1 MPDPTFDSS
10 IQMKL
15 FIHKNLIQMKTFT
28 ILLLSLCW
36 LGANATIWRVNSNTQ
51 VSADFT
57 DINEACAHWEV
68 EAGDTLYLENGSY
81 FGGDQTISKSLT
93 VIGPGYFL
101 MENDSTYAYPM
112 PVLINSL
119 GISANDVKV
128 IGVSVINNTRPSGNN
143 ITIERCHLNNIDT
156 YSGFHVQQLIVRQCF
171 ISGGI
176 NGYYNNNYGIV
187 SSTIHNNIIFGSVGL
202 TVAGSSHNL
211 YNNVIY
217 MNSTNQ
223 YYALSV
229 VNSTVIN
236 NIVIREPV
244 DEDPGVDRSE
254 YAMALGNNSSFAYN
268 VTSQPYSPEF
278 SNNLFD
284 ETKENVFVLEGSTDK
299 WWMLKEGSP
308 AIGYGSNGDDCG
320 AYGGPLYYIPSGLP
334 MLMPRIIEAQI
345 PSSGSGNTIQVHLK
359 AKTQEE

>member
-1 MPDPTFDSS
+1 
-10 IQMKL
+10 MKKL
-15 FIHKNLIQMKTFT
+15 A

-57 DINEACAHWEV
+57 DINEACDYWEV

-101 MENDSTYAYPM
+101 IENDSTYAYPM
-112 PVLINSL
+112 PVLINAL

-143 ITIERCHLNNIDT
+143 VTIERCHLNNIDT
-156 YSGFHVQQLIVRQCF
+156 YYNINTQQLIVRQCF

-176 NGYYNNNYGIV
+176 IGVHSGGGFI
-187 SSTIHNNIIFGSVGL
+187 SSTIHNNIIFGRVDL
-202 TVAGSSHNL
+202 TRGGSSHNV

-217 MNSTNQ
+217 YNNTSTN
-223 YYALSV
+223 YALSV

-244 DEDPGVDRSE
+244 AEDPSVDRSE
-254 YAMALGNNSSFAYN
+254 YAMELGNNSSFAYN
-268 VTSQPYSPEF
+268 VTSQSYSPEF
-278 SNNLFD
+278 SNNAFD

-320 AYGGPLYYIPSGLP
+320 AYGGPMYYIPSGLP
-334 MLMPRIIEAQI
+334 ILMPRIIEAQI

>member
-1 MPDPTFDSS
+1 
-10 IQMKL
+10 MKKL
-15 FIHKNLIQMKTFT
+15 A

-51 VSADFT
+51 ISADFT
-57 DINEACAHWEV
+57 DINAACAHWEV

-81 FGGDQTISKSLT
+81 FGGDQNISKSLT

-143 ITIERCHLNNIDT
+143 VTIERCHLNTIDT
-156 YSGFHVQQLIVRQCF
+156 YSSYVQQLIIRQCF

-176 NGYYNNNYGIV
+176 DGYYSGEKGIV
-187 SSTIHNNIIFGSVGL
+187 SSTIHNNIIFGQVKL
-202 TVAGSSHNL
+202 TANGSSHNL
-211 YNNVIY
+211 YNNVFY
-217 MNSTNQ
+217 MNNTNQ
-223 YYALSV
+223 YYALSA

-244 DEDPGVDRSE
+244 AEDPSVDRSE
-254 YAMALGNNSSFAYN
+254 YAMELGNNSSFAYN
-268 VTSQPYSPEF
+268 VTSQSYSPEF
-278 SNNLFD
+278 SNNHFD
-284 ETKENVFVLEGSTDK
+284 EIKENVFVLEGSTDK

-320 AYGGPLYYIPSGLP
+320 AYGGPTYYIPSGLP